1 MPSFNFRLLRYKLI
15 FAIFVWL
22 LVQSITTASTSAR
35 GSITYALENMII
47 SGRYLPIP
55 LLTWSSW
62 RTGLVDM
69 AIAGSLPCWEMQAG
83 KWMTNVWNAC
93 GDARGLRSGWSESW
107 TQPKLLMHWPICSS
121 CEACQ
126 ATFGRTIAQAH
137 RWGRQG
143 LDQSRRSKD
152 SVHRARVTLGKR
164 ILREFQWKDA
174 GWIAK
179 RRNLLLAPWSPNHCR
194 KMEEPLQHQTTTQCI
209 GLPPTCARGHH
220 PDGPKA
226 NHALIFNLNHS
237 SGAAHWF
244 PTLRALS

>member
-22 LVQSITTASTSAR
+22 LVQSITTASTPAR

-62 RTGLVDM
+62 RTVLSDM

-93 GDARGLRSGWSESW
+93 GDVRGLRSGWSESW
-107 TQPKLLMHWPICSS
+107 TRPKLLMHWPICSS

-126 ATFGRTIAQAH
+126 ATFGRTMPKLIAEAV
-137 RWGRQG
+137 R
-143 LDQSRRSKD
+143 
-152 SVHRARVTLGKR
+152 
-164 ILREFQWKDA
+164 
-174 GWIAK
+174 GWIKAVGAK
-179 RRNLLLAPWSPNHCR
+179 TAYIEPGSPWENGYCESFNGRMRDELLNGEIFYSLHEAQIIVERWRNHYNTKQPHSALGCRPPAPEAIIPMDQRPIMH
-194 KMEEPLQHQTTTQCI
+194 
-209 GLPPTCARGHH
+209 
-220 PDGPKA
+220 
-226 NHALIFNLNHS
+226 
-237 SGAAHWF
+237 
-244 PTLRALS
+244 